1 MALFSSRE
9 LAQQARSAGFQVL
22 AVEQLRPSRWL
33 LTLTCLQNRTVLVMF
48 QQRALIGAADV
59 QDLADLVRLRRA
71 GSGLLVAPG
80 ATFSAAAR
88 QTLSELR
95 DVRMWLCT
103 SLPSAGEASEPRGLG
118 VVVQSPLS

>member
-9 LAQQARSAGFQVL
+9 LTQQARSAGFQVL

-33 LTLTCLQNRTVLVMF
+33 LTLMCLQNRTVLAMF
-48 QQRALIGAADV
+48 QQRTLIGAADV

-80 ATFSAAAR
+80 A
-88 QTLSELR
+88 
-95 DVRMWLCT
+95 DI
-103 SLPSAGEASEPRGLG
+103 
-118 VVVQSPLS
+118 